1 MKRYVILLLV
11 FIFFIVPKSVS
22 ATNEGYE
29 VVTKLPKENI
39 VLYAKKMNGLYW
51 DFKIDFK
58 GETYFR
64 PFWINVTNPT
74 YAPKLFYQDIN
85 EDGKKEL
92 IVTLTKGYGSGAL
105 DKDVYVYRYTNGL
118 IDVIVDNPLAII
130 YKNVKTKLTTEKAE
144 IIFGDKVSIVDT
156 KSIESS
162 HLFEDIGFGSNI
174 DYEVINK
181 NLMVRVSG
189 QITPA
194 MFVGDII
201 ITYECRD
208 KMYQAKAIEFITD
221 INKNPFYGPVKTL
234 SDIQWVALV

>member
-1 MKRYVILLLV
+1 MKRYIILLLV
-11 FIFFIVPKSVS
+11 FILFCVPKSVS

-29 VVTKLPKENI
+29 MVTKVPKEDI
-39 VLYAKKMNGLYW
+39 VLYAKKMNGLYR

-64 PFWINVTNPT
+64 PFWINDTNPT
-74 YAPKLFYQDIN
+74 YAPKLFYEDIN

-92 IVTLTKGYGSGAL
+92 IITLTKGYGSGLL
-105 DKDVYVYRYTNGL
+105 DEEVYVYRYTNGL

-144 IIFGDKVSIVDT
+144 INLGDKVSIIDT
-156 KSIESS
+156 KSIEPS
-162 HLFEDIGFGSNI
+162 HLFEDIGFGSII

-201 ITYECRD
+201 ITYE
-208 KMYQAKAIEFITD
+208 
-221 INKNPFYGPVKTL
+221 
-234 SDIQWVALV
+234 